1 MKKYVVMAAV
11 AAMVSVFSA
20 CDKDNDD
27 GGIVVPEI
35 ERDYP
40 ALEAVDG
47 SFVIAVQF
55 EGEICNDIVF
65 AGSYNNWSEN
75 PDDMLRME
83 PIDEWDG
90 WYQVIVPMDGDTLQG
105 KPVQLTN
112 AGEFDW
118 QYQTGDSASWTVKT
132 GAVTIAAGYSGES
145 DLTFTDKSAPVC
157 LVSSQW
163 KNGASP
169 CNVQEETITFTA
181 TAPEGLLDEDVIY
194 VVGDFNGWSVDGT
207 PMTKGSGN
215 TWTAETTG
223 VVSGGYKYVLNASW
237 DYEELAAIAEGAD
250 CANTIDNRTLSSATV
265 EDTIENFKGRTTTVC
280 D

>member
-20 CDKDNDD
+20 CDKDKDD

-65 AGSYNNWSEN
+65 AGSYNDWSEN

-169 CNVQEETITFTA
+169 CNVQEGTITFTA
-181 TAPEGLLDEDVIY
+181 TAPDGLLDEDVIY

-207 PMTKGSGN
+207 PMTKVSDN

-250 CANTIDNRTLSSATV
+250 CANAISNRTLSSATV
-265 EDTIENFKGRTTTVC
+265 EDTIENFRNRTVDRC
-280 D
+280 E